1 MIRSNVMDVILSK
14 GHDEDFE
21 PKAGD
26 DFNPTGHPP
35 GSFEK
40 IEVLRQRVQ
49 GGFPLWHPKD
59 ASDYRIVKTARV
71 ALGDKCRRSGAYMP
85 KQTSLQASRKSIED

>member
-1 MIRSNVMDVILSK
+1 MIRSNVMDAIIRS

-21 PKAGD
+21 PKTGD

-35 GSFEK
+35 GSHEK

-59 ASDYRIVKTARV
+59 AGDYRLIKTARV
-71 ALGDKCRRSGAYMP
+71 GVGEKTRRTGAYMP
-85 KQTSLQASRKSIED
+85 KQTSLRSGKKSVEE